1 MPVENQPDS
10 RPGRNRNTGTW
21 LLVAALLCIGPTGCH
36 SYRALPDAAPAATHG
51 PTLAQRDVEA
61 IADEYLAAL
70 LQYQP
75 ELGTLYSLPGAR
87 HDRLTDHSPEARAAW
102 QAREDA
108 WLAELDA
115 RGMPAEVG
123 GRDWVTWGILHE
135 TLAGAAG
142 IRICRNE
149 LWAAS
154 SVTAWH
160 TSVPSLFEIQ
170 PVDTPE
176 LQQQALQRL
185 AALPKYIDVQI
196 SNLRDGLASGYSA
209 PRLTVAPA
217 VGEVR
222 ALAGADS
229 PLLSPGLRAGDAK
242 FTAEVQALFK
252 SEVAPAVERFARF
265 LESEYLPRARE
276 EIGLGFNP
284 NGAACYPALVRY
296 YATVEPTASEIHRLG
311 LEQIA
316 GIRAEMQAIID
327 RHFAGATIEEFLR
340 GLNDDPKFTF
350 RTEDEVL
357 QYSVTALARAKAKM
371 PDAFG
376 RLPKADVEIRAYP
389 AYRASGTGE
398 YHSSSEDGTRP
409 GIYYIA
415 VVNPTRRSR
424 AIQESVLHH
433 ETYPGHHLQGAIA
446 LELGD
451 RVHPIARYLWNSGFG
466 EGWALY
472 SERLADELGLYSG
485 PLDRMGLLSDQAARA
500 ARLVVDSGIHTKGWT
515 RQQAVDY
522 MLNNTAWPAV
532 DIESEVNRY
541 IAWPGQAT
549 SYMLGM
555 LEIRR
560 LRNLAEAELGAGFDL
575 RAFHDRV
582 LGYGSVT
589 LPMLDSSVRAWIA
602 GQR

>member
-1 MPVENQPDS
+1 LIAGS
-10 RPGRNRNTGTW
+10 GRLRGHGSDAW
-21 LLVAALLCIGPTGCH
+21 LVFAAALICLGSTGCQT
-36 SYRALPDAAPAATHG
+36 SRDLPDAARAQSGATAPAA
-51 PTLAQRDVEA
+51 RDVET
-61 IADEYLAAL
+61 IADEYLSAL
-70 LQYQP
+70 LEYQP

-87 HDRLTDHSPEARAAW
+87 HDRLTDNSSTALAAW

-108 WLAELDA
+108 WLAELA
-115 RGMPAEVG
+115 RANVFTQVG
-123 GRDWVTWGILHE
+123 SRDWVSFGILRDAL
-135 TLAGAAG
+135 TSSTGA
-142 IRICRNE
+142 RVCRNE

-154 SVTAWH
+154 STTAWH
-160 TSVPSLFEIQ
+160 NSVPSLFEIQ

-176 LQQQALQRL
+176 TRRQALQRL
-185 AALPKYIDVQI
+185 AALPKYIDNEI
-196 SNLRDGLASGYSA
+196 ANLRRGLDAGYSA

-217 VGEVR
+217 VGEIR

-229 PLLSPGLRAGDAK
+229 PLLSPGQRSGDPQFEAD
-242 FTAEVQALFK
+242 VRSLF
-252 SEVAPAVERFARF
+252 ERDVAPAVERFARF
-265 LESEYLPRARE
+265 LEAEYLPRART
-276 EIGLGFNP
+276 EIGLSANP

-296 YATVEPTASEIHRLG
+296 FATVEPAASEIHRIG
-311 LEQIA
+311 LQQVA
-316 GIRAEMQAIID
+316 RIRAEMQAIID
-327 RHFAGATIEEFLR
+327 EHFQGATIEAFLR
-340 GLNDDPKFTF
+340 SLNDDPRYTF
-350 RTEDEVL
+350 KTEDEVL
-357 QYSVTALARAKAKM
+357 QYSLAALERAQARM

-376 RLPKADVEIRAYP
+376 RLPKADVEIKPYP

-415 VVNPTRRSR
+415 VTDPTHRSR

-451 RVHPIARYLWNSGFG
+451 RVHPIARYLWNSGYG

-500 ARLVVDSGIHTKGWT
+500 ARLVVDSGLHTQGWT
-515 RQQAVDY
+515 RQRAVDY

-541 IAWPGQAT
+541 IAWPGQAN

-560 LRNLAEAELGAGFDL
+560 LRDLAEAQLGAAFDL
-575 RAFHDRV
+575 RGFHDRV

-589 LPMLDSSVRAWIA
+589 LPMLDASIRSWIA
-602 GQR
+602 EQAKAQ